1 MQERDIRNHIER
13 AFVLDPDNAAVLSAI
28 SCASAD
34 IGRPADGL
42 PRALKA
48 IRLRRGHGL
57 AHYAAGI
64 NALLLLSMESDA
76 LLHLENFLTVE
87 PESHLHYIT
96 HVWRGICHTR
106 RGHFD
111 AGCACFN
118 ESLALF
124 PTNFIAKL
132 MLAAVNGHGGRT
144 AAATQH
150 LAEAFELEPTAEL
163 PLYHARLDRLLARSD
178 LHRPLADAVTEA

>member
-34 IGRPADGL
+34 IGHPADGL

-64 NALLLLSMESDA
+64 NALLLSMESDA

-124 PTNFIAKL
+124 ATNFIAKL
-132 MLAAVNGHGGRT
+132 MLAAVDGHGGQT
-144 AAATQH
+144 EAATQH

-163 PLYHARLDRLLARSD
+163 PLYHARRDRFLAGSD